1 MKIKYIIII
10 FIMLATMAGC
20 SSKKQAVQEP
30 IKEPVTQEPAK
41 QPFTET
47 PAPEPAVTPAPEPQG
62 SQYTGSKGPVQDVWG
77 WRVQIFAS
85 ATLENARKV
94 AEEARWKFGNQQIYV
109 SELEPYFKVQV
120 GNNLTRQD
128 AEKLKAKA
136 KALGYKGVFVVE
148 VNLAE

>member
-1 MKIKYIIII
+1 MKIKNI
-10 FIMLATMAGC
+10 FIILFATSMAGC
-20 SSKKQAVQEP
+20 AAKKQAVQEP
-30 IKEPVTQEPAK
+30 VKEPTVQEQNK

-47 PAPEPAVTPAPEPQG
+47 PAPEPAATPATEQQG

-94 AEEARWKFGNQQIYV
+94 AEEARWKFGDQQVYIAE
-109 SELEPYFKVQV
+109 SEPYYKVQV

-128 AEKLKAKA
+128 ADNLKKRAKT
-136 KALGYKGVFVVE
+136 LGYKGVFVIE